1 MIKKHVTDKK
11 TKKPTNNL
19 LDPDIRFLLA
29 NERTLLAWIR
39 TGLAVLA
46 GGFALVQLSGGSTV
60 QSMIGTAALFLGS
73 FMTVVGYIRF
83 RASDKAIRQG
93 KLPEAGIE
101 PFIQTGGIV
110 LIALALLITHLLG
123 IW

>member
-1 MIKKHVTDKK
+1 MTDKNPK
-11 TKKPTNNL
+11 DEL
-19 LDPDIRFLLA
+19 LDPDVRFLLA

-46 GGFALVQLSGGSTV
+46 GGFALIQLSEGSTT
-60 QSMIGTAALFLGS
+60 QSLIGTAALFLGV
-73 FMTVVGYIRF
+73 FMTIVGYIRF
-83 RASDKAIRQG
+83 RASDKAIRHG
-93 KLPEAGIE
+93 KLPESGME